1 MRTITRLALAA
12 ATFAVPISS
21 VNLRAGQAEPTSPS
35 ADATAAASHGVAL
48 SSMDKTCKPCQ
59 DFYGYATGEWRKKN
73 PIPPAYPNWSPASE
87 LVERNREHLHQIL
100 EKAAADHQAA
110 PGSNEQKIGDFYSS
124 CMNEG
129 QVNAEGVKPLEP
141 ELERIAA
148 RANVADLQAEVAR
161 LQSMGVE
168 ALFDFGS

>member
-1 MRTITRLALAA
+1 MRTITALVLAA
-12 ATFAVPISS
+12 ALALPIFS
-21 VNLRAGQAEPTSPS
+21 VNLRPVQSEPTSSGAS
-35 ADATAAASHGVAL
+35 AAAAASHGVAL

-59 DFYGYATGEWRKKN
+59 DFFGYATGEWRKKN
-73 PIPPAYPNWSPASE
+73 PIPPAYPNWSPAYE

-124 CMNEG
+124 CMNEQ

-148 RANVADLQAEVAR
+148 MANIADLQAEVAR
-161 LQSMGVE
+161 LQGMGVE
-168 ALFDFGS
+168 AVFDF